1 MAKSSISFDKKTQPK
16 ERPARGKSFLTKVL
30 DTMQAN
36 AIAGAA
42 PSMNK
47 EQVESIYINQF
58 ITRAFNPDDPASSAL
73 MGRLLDKSY
82 KSLKPVMEEV
92 RFTLPATAK
101 TPTQK
106 AQAILK
112 AISNGDIPPDV
123 GVMLISAAKSLI
135 DIEMATDIKERLDK
149 LEAMNGLN

>member
-1 MAKSSISFDKKTQPK
+1 MAKSSTSFDKKKQPK
-16 ERPARGKSFLTKVL
+16 ERPGRGKSFLTKVI
-30 DTMQAN
+30 DAMQAN
-36 AIAGAA
+36 AIEGST
-42 PSMNK
+42 PDMTSD
-47 EQVESIYINQF
+47 QVELIYLNKF
-58 ITRAFNPDDPASSAL
+58 ITRAFDPSDPASAAL

-92 RFTLPATAK
+92 KFTLPSTAK

-149 LEAMNGLN
+149 LEEMNGA